1 MANTDTNKADRHKLI
16 NPNFG
21 AIVKQNSLLPG
32 GPDTNTPITSI
43 QSKGVEIKS
52 QSAYLDHEQNDTIY
66 PQLGSRI
73 LDPDKVNRSP
83 VGQGNVAGQRLNQ
96 GFFNLQKQPDING
109 NSPLPDNMDS
119 ARLAMVG
126 QQDLPKGL
134 MGLQGVPAVPGGMDP
149 SMPGTSGPPL
159 MPGNPGMVPGST
171 PQKIGKKKKGG
182 KA

>member
-43 QSKGVEIKS
+43 QSKGVEVKS
-52 QSAYLDHEQNDTIY
+52 QSVYLDHEQNDSVY
-66 PQLGSRI
+66 PQLGSRV

-83 VGQGNVAGQRLNQ
+83 VMQPNVAGQRLNA
-96 GFFNLQKQPDING
+96 GFFNLQQQPDING
-109 NSPLPDNMDS
+109 NSPVADMMEGG
-119 ARLAMVG
+119 RLAMRA
-126 QQDLPKGL
+126 DPALPKSP
-134 MGLQGVPAVPGGMDP
+134 MGLAGMPAVPGGMP
-149 SMPGTSGPPL
+149 GNMPGTSGPPL